1 MAMRELWDDK
11 KNGPRNYL
19 GAVLIILES
28 QGIL

>member
-19 GAVLIILES
+19 GAALINLES
-28 QGIL
+28 LGIL